1 MFLRCLHFF
10 IFILSL
16 ENPAVCFIQLCCGQ
30 DYLQEQVGFW
40 RNLVWWVK
48 DPLRVSHEFF
58 FKPVFWSIKPKL
70 GNGKA
75 LMSPPATGTTEIF
88 AGCIPIFLLK
98 SFLRSW
104 ESPLSGLTWGFDC
117 WKIFVHFLFL
127 PLDRIWWGLLNAS
140 LPNRS
145 AFLFGTPVGGRS
157 WTHLGQ
163 RPLGFSWNKEVK

>member
-1 MFLRCLHFF
+1 MFTFFYLHFITWRSSCVF
-10 IFILSL
+10 YTTVLWSRLSARASGFL
-16 ENPAVCFIQLCCGQ
+16 EKSCL
-30 DYLQEQVGFW
+30 VGEGSVEGFS
-40 RNLVWWVK
+40 WV
-48 DPLRVSHEFF
+48 F

-88 AGCIPIFLLK
+88 TGCIPIFLLK

-157 WTHLGQ
+157 WAHLGQ